1 MSDDIFLPFPKNAGA
16 TPTSSVLPGASQAR
30 ATVAQTPATPQSP
43 HEQSPEYT
51 RLELPSNYVPYTFKD
66 VYAGTI
72 RGIHQAKFAK
82 AHKLRQA
89 RLVVETVNSLMRGAS
104 AFDLTPSDFR
114 WLMYYLRKTNYVKT
128 PLLVTA
134 FCTNETHLSAVA
146 EGRLQPS
153 TLENAGTLNS
163 SMLEE
168 KALDVNRLAERAENP
183 ALIDLR
189 LGFPTMQDTLLAV
202 EKDDEEFT
210 WLAELAMCLA
220 STDREGKS
228 ISLEDRVKIV
238 AQMSPD
244 QTEALA
250 AYAEAA
256 SDYGISET
264 IRMRCKECGA
274 EILETFQPSAH
285 MFL

>member
-1 MSDDIFLPFPKNAGA
+1 MSDEIFLPFPKSAGA
-16 TPTSSVLPGASQAR
+16 DAVSSALPPSRSGASI
-30 ATVAQTPATPQSP
+30 AQTPATPQTP
-43 HEQSPEYT
+43 HEQNPEYT
-51 RLELPSNYVPYTFKD
+51 RLDLPSNYGPYAFKD
-66 VYAGTI
+66 LYVGVI

-82 AHKLRQA
+82 AHKLRQS
-89 RLVVETVNSLMRGAS
+89 RLVVETVNSLLRGAS
-104 AFDLTPSDFR
+104 ALDLTPSDFR

-128 PLLVTA
+128 PLMVTA
-134 FCTNETHLSAVA
+134 FCTNEKHLTKVA
-146 EGRLQPS
+146 ENQLPPS
-153 TLENAGTLNS
+153 SLENAGTLNS
-163 SMLEE
+163 SMLDE
-168 KALDVNRLAERAENP
+168 KALDMAHVAKLAEHP
-183 ALIDLR
+183 GLLDLR
-189 LGFPTMQDTLLAV
+189 LGFPTMRDTLTAV

-210 WLAELAMCLA
+210 WLAELAMCL
-220 STDREGKS
+220 SSVGSDGKPV
-228 ISLEDRVKIV
+228 SLEDRVNVV